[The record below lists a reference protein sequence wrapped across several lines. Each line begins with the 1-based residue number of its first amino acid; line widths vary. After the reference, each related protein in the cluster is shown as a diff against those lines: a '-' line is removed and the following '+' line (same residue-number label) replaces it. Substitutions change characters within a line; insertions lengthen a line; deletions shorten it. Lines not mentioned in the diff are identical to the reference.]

1 MLNVL
6 RAFFHLILPSAL
18 QSVYHCCFH
27 FTHEETKAQ
36 RGKENFP
43 KATGVGSQHLILN
56 PSLIAEPT
64 LFQLLCHT
72 TSCTYMFCLPSYAT
86 QLQSIITAPGPAAGS
101 VHRRGELWQ
110 DDGRDRL
117 GESVLPGLLK
127 PPWDPP
133 CTGCVHLSGPLLHTT
148 TLNPYNNPL
157 APFSRKGH

>member
-1 MLNVL
+1 M
-6 RAFFHLILPSAL
+6 
-18 QSVYHCCFH
+18 YHCCFH
-27 FTHEETKAQ
+27 FTHGETEAQ

-101 VHRRGELWQ
+101 MHRRGELSRTTEETSRMSQ
-110 DDGRDRL
+110 CSQACRSLRGILRVPAVYT
-117 GESVLPGLLK
+117 SPA
-127 PPWDPP
+127 P
-133 CTGCVHLSGPLLHTT
+133 CYTLHHRILTT
-148 TLNPYNNPL
+148 IDWPRFPEKDTE
-157 APFSRKGH
+157 AQRG